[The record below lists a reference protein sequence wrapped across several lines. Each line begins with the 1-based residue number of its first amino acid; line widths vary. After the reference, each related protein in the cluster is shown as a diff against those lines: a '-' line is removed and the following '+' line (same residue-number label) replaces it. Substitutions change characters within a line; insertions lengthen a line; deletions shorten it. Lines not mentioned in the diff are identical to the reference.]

1 MKWRE
6 YHYEPMAKTT
16 TQQMQTILQNLQR
29 IWKNNKPNE
38 IWTKTKNKTNTTKI
52 RTIRNTGTHNRR
64 MIKVTLN
71 KRNNKMYPYSIS
83 YMNREEVLLT
93 EKELLNLS
101 EQINEI
107 IINDEL
113 WEKI

>member
-1 MKWRE
+1 
-6 YHYEPMAKTT
+6 
-16 TQQMQTILQNLQR
+16 
-29 IWKNNKPNE
+29 
-38 IWTKTKNKTNTTKI
+38 
-52 RTIRNTGTHNRR
+52 